1 MDVKVITFAASE
13 QVLEKTSE
21 IDEYVSDTV
30 HYIKAEF
37 TLGENWTEF
46 DIVQAVWARGSQ
58 LVCTILDSNNSCM
71 VPPEVL
77 TETGVVWV
85 NLVGTNVAD
94 DEVENRLTTCKAK
107 ALKVKYNANIC
118 DHESEEVTPSQFEQ
132 FIAIVEDD
140 VAKVTGMTAI
150 ATTLPEDSDATALYS
165 NGVLTFGIPKGDTG
179 ATGPQGPQGIQ
190 GETGA
195 TGPQGPKGDTG
206 ATGPQGEKGDTGSQ
220 GLKGDKG
227 DTGATGPQGP
237 KGDKGDTGSQGPKGD
252 KGDKGDTGEQ
262 GIQGIQGEKGDKGD
276 TGSTGPQGPK
286 GDDYVLTSQ
295 DKQDIANIILADL
308 PTWNGGNY

>member
-13 QVLEKTSE
+13 QVLEKTSEE

-118 DHESEEVTPSQFEQ
+118 EHESEEVTPSQFEQ

-140 VAKVTGMTAI
+140 VAQVTGMTAI
-150 ATTLPEDSDATALYS
+150 ATTLPEGSDATALYS
-165 NGVLTFGIPKGDTG
+165 DGVLTFGI
-179 ATGPQGPQGIQ
+179 
-190 GETGA
+190 
-195 TGPQGPKGDTG
+195 PKGDTG

>member
-118 DHESEEVTPSQFEQ
+118 EHESEEVTPSQFEQ

-140 VAKVTGMTAI
+140 VAQVTGMTAI
-150 ATTLPEDSDATALYS
+150 ATTLPEGSDATALYS
-165 NGVLTFGIPKGDTG
+165 DGVLTFGI
-179 ATGPQGPQGIQ
+179 
-190 GETGA
+190 
-195 TGPQGPKGDTG
+195 PKGDTG

-220 GLKGDKG
+220 GPKGDKG

>member
-58 LVCTILDSNNSCM
+58 LICTILDSNNSCM

-118 DHESEEVTPSQFEQ
+118 EHESEEVTPSQFEQ

-150 ATTLPEDSDATALYS
+150 VTTLPEGSDATALYS
-165 NGVLTFGIPKGDTG
+165 DGVLTFGI
-179 ATGPQGPQGIQ
+179 
-190 GETGA
+190 
-195 TGPQGPKGDTG
+195 PKGDTG

-220 GLKGDKG
+220 GPKGDKG